1 MNSLEVL
8 QAEYQLMDHIICFN
22 KNKKIDFDEFE
33 NKKFFIKNEMDVNY
47 D

>member
-1 MNSLEVL
+1 MKSLEVL
-8 QAEYQLMDHIICFN
+8 QAENDLMDYIINLN
-22 KNKKIDFDEFE
+22 KNKKLDYDAFE